1 MRFQLNVDRPT
12 KRAILH
18 RNDSRDPRCQ
28 PAEKKRKCG
37 YWQGF
42 DDPRRILA
50 FVDGIG
56 ERLHLCSKCRPELKE
71 VG

>member
-1 MRFQLNVDRPT
+1 MRFQLNVDCPT

-28 PAEKKRKCG
+28 PAEKKRKCS

-42 DDPRRILA
+42 DDPRRVLA

-56 ERLHLCSKCRPELKE
+56 ERLHLYSKCRPELKE

>member
-1 MRFQLNVDRPT
+1 MRFRLNVDHPT

-28 PAEKKRKCG
+28 PAEKKPKYG
-37 YWQGF
+37 YWRSF
-42 DDPRRILA
+42 DDPRRVLA

-56 ERLHLCSKCRPELKE
+56 ERLHPCSKCRP
-71 VG
+71 VVTGIG